1 MATYGDVDIIREL
14 LDIDVGLEEE
24 KIVRLR
30 TLSNTW
36 LASYAS
42 ASALDNLAVATKN
55 AAVNYHV
62 VYLFRLSAESF
73 SGDMGDATIQWKDE
87 GKELLKQA
95 LYQNSEVF
103 ELYTVNPP

>member
-1 MATYGDVDIIREL
+1 MTSYGEVDMIREL
-14 LDIDVGLEEE
+14 LDIEAGQEEE
-24 KIVRLR
+24 KIIRLR

-36 LASYAS
+36 LNSYAS
-42 ASALDNLAVATKN
+42 VAAVNSLSDATKN

-73 SGDMGDATIQWKDE
+73 SGDMGDATYQWKDE
-87 GKELLKQA
+87 GKELLKQS
-95 LYQNSEVF
+95 LYQGSNVY